1 MMQNN
6 NKANRL
12 ALAVCTAALFGAVAA
27 QAEVKTEN
35 TFSGYVKADM
45 LFNSEN
51 DATGGLREQ
60 ALLTLNAD
68 EADDEEGDLYMSA
81 WESRLNFTSKSTGTP
96 VGDLKAV
103 IEGDMYSGPSQNVF
117 NLRHAYMQ
125 HNNLTIG
132 QTWSTFM
139 DLGALAETADFGG
152 PAARIFTRQPLIRYS
167 VQMGDATLDLAAEK
181 PKNSIDP
188 VMPDLVAKYTMK
200 TSFGHL
206 SAGVLAQ
213 QLNDDDG
220 VKDDS
225 AMALAARFSGRIN
238 LGGDNV
244 KFAVISGQGLGGYM
258 NFGDVAAYDFSGDS
272 IELSEQTGFKVAY
285 QHVFTDT
292 LRSTLRYAQTSSE
305 IDGKDMGD
313 FSSVHANLIYNPYKP
328 LSYGAEIISATKAK
342 AEGNALTEDRKL
354 SRLHLFAKLAF

>member
-1 MMQNN
+1 MQNN
-6 NKANRL
+6 NKVNRL
-12 ALAVCTAALFGAVAA
+12 ALAVLAGALFSAA
-27 QAEVKTEN
+27 AANADDVVTTN
-35 TFSGYVKADM
+35 TFSGYVKMDV

-51 DATGGLREQ
+51 DASGGLREQ

-68 EADDEEGDLYMSA
+68 EAKDEEGELYMSA

-103 IEGDMYSGPSQNVF
+103 IEGDMYSGATQNVF
-117 NLRHAYMQ
+117 NLRHAYLQ
-125 HNNLTIG
+125 QNNLTIG

-152 PAARIFTRQPLIRYS
+152 PAARIFTRQPLVRYS
-167 VQMGDATLDLAAEK
+167 VKMGDATLDLAAEK
-181 PKNSIDP
+181 PKNSVDP
-188 VMPDLVAKYTMK
+188 VMPDLVVNYTTK

-206 SAGVLAQ
+206 SAGLLAQ

-220 VKDDS
+220 TKDDS

-238 LGGDNV
+238 LGGDNL
-244 KFAVISGQGLGGYM
+244 KFSVISGQGLGGYM
-258 NFGDVAAYDFSGDS
+258 NFGDVAAYDFSGDKM
-272 IELSEQTGFKVAY
+272 ELSTQTGFKLAY
-285 QHVFTDT
+285 QHVFSDT
-292 LRSTLRYAQTSSE
+292 LRSTLRYAQTTSE
-305 IDGKDMGD
+305 IDGIDMGD
-313 FSSVHANLIYNPYKP
+313 FSSIHANLVYNPYKP
-328 LSYGAEIISATKAK
+328 LSYGAEVVSATKAK